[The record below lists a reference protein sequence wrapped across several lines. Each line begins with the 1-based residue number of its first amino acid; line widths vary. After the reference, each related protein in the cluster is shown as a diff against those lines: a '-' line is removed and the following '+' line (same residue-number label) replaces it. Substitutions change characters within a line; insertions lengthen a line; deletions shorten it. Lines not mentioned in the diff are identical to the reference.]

1 MTTTEVWAKTVVFL
15 TYDENGGFFDHV
27 APPTPPAGTPG
38 ESLSVR
44 PLPGPAAGTA
54 GPIGLGFRV
63 PTLVVS
69 PFSRGGDRKSRPSAH
84 PPPLLFPPT
93 PLRRPP
99 PHPHPQ

>member
-69 PFSRGGDRKSRPSAH
+69 PFSRGGGVN
-84 PPPLLFPPT
+84 PPLFAHTP
-93 PLRRPP
+93 PLRFLHTRLRAPGP
-99 PHPHPQ
+99 TLTP